1 MPVKALAP
9 RTKLFLFLLFFIA
22 GSGAFLLFAFQPAPV
37 FQKDTLSKDKDP
49 YETWR
54 SVPFD
59 FDTLRAGDLVV
70 RSGRSFFSNELRKY
84 SKRDKRYSHC
94 ALVTIGP
101 GGKRYLLHS
110 IGGSDNPDQVIRC
123 DSVFWFLNP
132 KEVSGF
138 GIYRYD
144 LPAHEL
150 AAIDSLARQY
160 YREKRMF
167 DMKFNLADDDRLY
180 CAEFVYKV
188 VTQATGNRE
197 MLSLTRQREKIYV
210 GVDDLYLNN
219 KTQNLF
225 EHEYD

>member
-1 MPVKALAP
+1 VKALTP
-9 RTKLFLFLLFFIA
+9 RPKILFFLIA
-22 GSGAFLLFAFQPAPV
+22 FVVGSGTFLLFALQPSPV
-37 FQKDTLSKDKDP
+37 FSNDALSKGKDP
-49 YETWR
+49 YDTWR
-54 SVPFD
+54 RVPFD

-101 GGKRYLLHS
+101 GGKRLLLHS

-123 DSVFWFLNP
+123 DSIFWFLDP
-132 KEVSGF
+132 EEVSGF
-138 GIYRYD
+138 GIYRYN
-144 LPAHEL
+144 LPPEQV
-150 AAIDSLARQY
+150 AAIDSLARLY

-167 DMKFNLADDDRLY
+167 DMKFNLEDDDRLY

-188 VTQATGNRE
+188 VTKGTGNPE

-210 GVDDLYLNN
+210 GVDDLYLNDQ
-219 KTQNLF
+219 TQNLF